1 MKPLYIETPSVS
13 THNRFVNID
22 EYITRFAQVLKS
34 EARKSLE
41 VDATWLEKEVI
52 VVIAWIDVLNP
63 YKMAMFK
70 SNTEK
75 YLTKLD

>member
-1 MKPLYIETPSVS
+1 MKPLCIETPSAS

-22 EYITRFAQVLKS
+22 EYIIRFAQVLKS
-34 EARKSLE
+34 ESSKSLE
-41 VDATWLEKEVI
+41 VEATWLEKDVI
-52 VVIAWIDVLNP
+52 VVIAWIDVLNT
-63 YKMAMFK
+63 YKVVMFK

>member
-1 MKPLYIETPSVS
+1 MKRLCIETSSVS
-13 THNRFVNID
+13 THNRFEIID
-22 EYITRFAQVLKS
+22 EYIIRFAQVLKS
-34 EARKSLE
+34 ESSKLLE
-41 VDATWLEKEVI
+41 VEATWLEKDVI

-63 YKMAMFK
+63 YKVAMFK

>member
-13 THNRFVNID
+13 THNRFVIID
-22 EYITRFAQVLKS
+22 GYITRFDQVLKS

>member
-1 MKPLYIETPSVS
+1 MKPLCIETPSVS
-13 THNRFVNID
+13 THNRFGNID

-34 EARKSLE
+34 ESSKSLE
-41 VDATWLEKEVI
+41 ANATWLEKDVI

>member
-1 MKPLYIETPSVS
+1 MKPLCIETPSAS
-13 THNRFVNID
+13 THNRLGNIA

-34 EARKSLE
+34 ESSKSLE
-41 VDATWLEKEVI
+41 VDVTWLEKDVI
-52 VVIAWIDVLNP
+52 VVIAWIDVLNL

-75 YLTKLD
+75 YLTKPD